1 MLQAGKPAPDF
12 TLPDAD
18 MESFDLSDLRGKN
31 HTVLYFYPKDD
42 TPGCTTEACEF
53 RDSIGRFKGI
63 KVFGVSPD
71 SVASHKKF
79 ADKFGLPFPLLADE
93 GHRLAEACGVWGE
106 KSLYG
111 KKYMGVF
118 RTTFVVG
125 PDGKIEQVWQNVK
138 PDGHAQQVLESL
150 G

>member
-1 MLQAGKPAPDF
+1 MLSVGEKFPEFELQDQDGNTVSSKSLAGSKY
-12 TLPDAD
+12 
-18 MESFDLSDLRGKN
+18 
-31 HTVLYFYPKDD
+31 VIYFYPKDD
-42 TPGCTTEACEF
+42 TPGCTAEACEF
-53 RDSIGRFKGI
+53 RDSIRRFEGI

-71 SVASHKKF
+71 DVKTHRKF
-79 ADKFGLPFPLLADE
+79 AEKFNLPFPLLADE

-111 KKYMGVF
+111 RKYMGVF

-125 PDGKIEQVWQNVK
+125 PDGRVEHVWQNVK
-138 PDGHAQQVLESL
+138 PDGHAQQVLEFL

>member
-1 MLQAGKPAPDF
+1 MLSVGEKFPEFELQDQDGNTVSSKSLAGSKY
-12 TLPDAD
+12 
-18 MESFDLSDLRGKN
+18 
-31 HTVLYFYPKDD
+31 VIYYYPKDD

-93 GHRLAEACGVWGE
+93 GHRLAEACGAWGE